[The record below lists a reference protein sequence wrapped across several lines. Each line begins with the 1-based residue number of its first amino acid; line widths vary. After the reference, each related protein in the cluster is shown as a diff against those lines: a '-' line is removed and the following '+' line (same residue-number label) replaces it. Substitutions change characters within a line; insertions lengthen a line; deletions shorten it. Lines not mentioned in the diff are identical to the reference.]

1 MANKPFNSNLDSRL
15 DPMLEIDAKLMASKV
30 HSAGMIESQQS
41 PVLEAK
47 QATQQLMKYGVVE
60 MVNKAKLYQ
69 LCIRE
74 HVAINQILALLDLN
88 MKIDDVR
95 GLVYLNI
102 LVVDSF
108 TEDDQAD
115 QVEQKLASVLTNN
128 NDIGDINDMWKHP
141 LIRKQ
146 RMNLEQSLLVAILRQ
161 HFVAHELDAGI
172 GDQKSYVHLDELL
185 PQLNQ
190 FLGDKGSDV
199 QDLKRLRNLLEQ
211 LRGYGLV
218 SEIDSHEKLVIRPLI
233 AHVANPENLKALIAA
248 LKTHRSID

>member
-1 MANKPFNSNLDSRL
+1 MSNIFDQMANKHHN
-15 DPMLEIDAKLMASKV
+15 AKPDIKDNMTVTKV
-30 HSAGMIESQQS
+30 HSSSMNEPHIVNPQYLLA
-41 PVLEAK
+41 LEAK

-60 MVNKAKLYQ
+60 MANKAKLYQ

-74 HVAINQILALLDLN
+74 HIAINQILSLLDLN

-95 GLVYLNI
+95 GLVYLSL
-102 LVVDSF
+102 LVSDPF
-108 TEDDQAD
+108 KDNDPID
-115 QVEQKLASVLTNN
+115 EQPPVIVANN
-128 NDIGDINDMWKHP
+128 NLDDLWKHP

-248 LKTHRSID
+248 LKTHRKLTE